1 MTTVN
6 LSLASVSDIKALVS
20 TGAVKHADAIVRV
33 DVVLAR
39 RIADGKRA
47 RWTRLREWIV
57 REQAQQECV
66 NS

>member
-39 RIADGKRA
+39 KIADGKRA
-47 RWTRLREWIV
+47 RWTRLREWLV